1 MPEFDYPEGGFR
13 EIFPNE
19 NERQTIFDYLY
30 YGNYE
35 AGLRNSLMLKL
46 VRDVV
51 RNRLLSVLRE
61 QESLLYSPYML
72 LYYKGLPQAGYYF
85 DINASVDTKNMEKVD
100 QLLKEIIRD
109 VQENEVEENELA
121 ALQRSF
127 VVTRREVVNDYAT
140 AEWKKYLMGALRDG
154 ETLDDLARY
163 EEILYSITPADL
175 KDACRKYLNMERCG
189 VLLMQG
195 KESK

>member
-1 MPEFDYPEGGFR
+1 MF
-13 EIFPNE
+13 
-19 NERQTIFDYLY
+19 
-30 YGNYE
+30 
-35 AGLRNSLMLKL
+35 
-46 VRDVV
+46 
-51 RNRLLSVLRE
+51 
-61 QESLLYSPYML
+61 

-109 VQENEVEENELA
+109 VQENEVEESELA

-163 EEILYSITPADL
+163 EEILYSITSADL

>member
-1 MPEFDYPEGGFR
+1 MIISIMG
-13 EIFPNE
+13 
-19 NERQTIFDYLY
+19 TT
-30 YGNYE
+30 E

-109 VQENEVEENELA
+109 G
-121 ALQRSF
+121 
-127 VVTRREVVNDYAT
+127 T
-140 AEWKKYLMGALRDG
+140 G
-154 ETLDDLARY
+154 E
-163 EEILYSITPADL
+163 
-175 KDACRKYLNMERCG
+175 
-189 VLLMQG
+189 
-195 KESK
+195 